1 MRKAIVIVLV
11 SLMICVLGSYLNAQ
25 EGLLL
30 KTLTGHNS
38 WIRSVS
44 FSPDGKYIASAG
56 GDGDNR
62 IKLWSVESGECVKT
76 LVGHTNAVTSVSF
89 SPDGKYIASGSWDR
103 TIKLW
108 SVVTGK
114 CIKTLKGKIG
124 VESIS
129 FSPDGRY
136 VASGSMVDPIK
147 LWSVESGECIKTL
160 KGPALATRIVL
171 FSPDGKYI
179 ASGSDSGTIELW
191 SVESGECLKALKG
204 RTGFAVFG
212 VSFSPDGKYI
222 ASGGDD
228 GTIKLWSVETG
239 ECLKALKGHT
249 GTVFSVSF
257 SPDGKYI
264 VSGSQD
270 CAIKLWSVETSEC
283 MKTLIGHPE
292 YVYSVSFSP
301 DGKYIASAS
310 QDNTVKLWANIFMY
324 KFVYIGSADTEL
336 KSLTGRVLTKL
347 PMGTKVE
354 IATRKKNLLYIK
366 VSETL
371 EGWVKEDDV
380 SLEKPVIDY
389 TPKYVQLE
397 AHYFTCDL
405 PDGWGINRDKITAEA
420 EKVYG
425 LEAVGPRTKEG
436 VPVRITVNYYSRD
449 NTLFKNSS
457 EYVDRNSKESIIKIK
472 GNKYSP
478 VKAIT
483 VSGRKAKTFER
494 ETSIY
499 LPPDT
504 PWAREV
510 RIKEKLVVVSAS
522 EGFYVLRYYAQAS
535 VYEKYFTCFERVLKS
550 FTPMR

>member
-1 MRKAIVIVLV
+1 MKKIVVLLLV
-11 SLMICVLGSYLNAQ
+11 MFFIPAAYLNAQ

-30 KTLTGHNS
+30 KTLTGHSS

-62 IKLWSVESGECVKT
+62 IKLWSVKSGECVKT

-89 SPDGKYIASGSWDR
+89 SPDGKYIVSGSWDR
-103 TIKLW
+103 RIKLW
-108 SVVTGK
+108 LVVTGK
-114 CIKTLKGKIG
+114 CIKTLKSKIG

-136 VASGSMVDPIK
+136 VASGSTVDPIK
-147 LWSVESGECIKTL
+147 LWSVASGKCIKTL
-160 KGPALATRIVL
+160 KGPARATRIVL
-171 FSPDGKYI
+171 FSPDGKYV
-179 ASGSDSGTIELW
+179 ASGSDSGTIKLW
-191 SVESGECLKALKG
+191 SVETGECIKELRG

-228 GTIKLWSVETG
+228 RTIKLWSVETG
-239 ECLKALKGHT
+239 ECIKALKGHT

-264 VSGSQD
+264 ASGSQD
-270 CAIKLWSVETSEC
+270 CAIKLWSVESGEC

-324 KFVYIGSADTEL
+324 KFVYLGSADTEL
-336 KSLTGRVLTKL
+336 KSVTGKVLTKL

-354 IATRKKNLLYIK
+354 IVTGKKNLLYVK
-366 VSETL
+366 VSKTL
-371 EGWVKEDDV
+371 KGWVKEDDV

-389 TPKYVQLE
+389 MPKYVQLE
-397 AHYFTCDL
+397 AHYFKCEL
-405 PDGWGINRDKITAEA
+405 PDGWGINRDKFAAEA

-425 LEAVGPRTKEG
+425 VEAVGPRAEG
-436 VPVRITVNYYSRD
+436 RVPVRITVDYYSRD

-457 EYVDRNSKESIIKIK
+457 EYIDRNSKANLIKIK
-472 GNKYSP
+472 GDKYGP
-478 VKAIT
+478 VKTIT

-494 ETSIY
+494 ETSLY
-499 LPPDT
+499 LPSNT
-504 PWAREV
+504 PWATEV

-522 EGFYVLRYYAQAS
+522 EGFYVLRYYAPAS
-535 VYEKYFTCFERVLKS
+535 VYKKYFPCFEKVLKS